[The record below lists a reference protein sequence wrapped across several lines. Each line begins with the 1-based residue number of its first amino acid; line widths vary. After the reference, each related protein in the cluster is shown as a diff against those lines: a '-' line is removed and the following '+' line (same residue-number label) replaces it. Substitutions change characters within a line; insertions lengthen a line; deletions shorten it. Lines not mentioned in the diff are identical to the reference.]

1 MGMNGGLNDVAESNT
16 YLCVRPCCNCWLY
29 GAMSL
34 FDMPWPAIMMMWDR
48 ANTLRL
54 MTYN

>member
-1 MGMNGGLNDVAESNT
+1 VGMNGGLNDVAESNT